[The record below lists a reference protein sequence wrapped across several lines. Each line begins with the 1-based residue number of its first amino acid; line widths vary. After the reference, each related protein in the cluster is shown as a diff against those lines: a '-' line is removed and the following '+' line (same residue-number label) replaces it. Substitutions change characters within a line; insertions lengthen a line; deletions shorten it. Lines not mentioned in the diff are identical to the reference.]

1 MGMNVTGSFGASLK
15 ILKIG
20 TYLPLEFLKELKDMP
35 LKELT
40 LRLVEEKKNLI
51 GGLMGTIGTFY
62 YSKDSNPIKSF
73 AEGTTASKNI
83 KYLDLSHSF
92 SKLKSLR
99 HLFMMP

>member
-1 MGMNVTGSFGASLK
+1 
-15 ILKIG
+15 
-20 TYLPLEFLKELKDMP
+20 
-35 LKELT
+35 
-40 LRLVEEKKNLI
+40 
-51 GGLMGTIGTFY
+51 MGTIGTFY
-62 YSKDSNPIKSF
+62 YSKESNPIKSF